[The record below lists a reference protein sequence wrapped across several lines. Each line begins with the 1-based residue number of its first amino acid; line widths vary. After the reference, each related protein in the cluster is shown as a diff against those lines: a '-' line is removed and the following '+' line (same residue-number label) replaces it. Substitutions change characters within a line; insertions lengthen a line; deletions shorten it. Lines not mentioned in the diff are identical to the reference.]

1 MRRSPSAALLIASL
15 LLAACGRET
24 SAPVVAAQPAVATA
38 PLLTV
43 APVRG
48 FANPEPG
55 VAPQC
60 YTRTDGASNPCWACH
75 TSRNGRND
83 KGDWALQESYAFS
96 EPALENHWRGLFTDR
111 RPAIAATS
119 DAEIEAWI
127 ATDNYTPLLRA
138 ARAAPAADGY
148 APDLDY
154 AQGFDDAGW
163 ARDGSGWRAFRYKP
177 LPGGFWPTNGASD
190 DVLIR
195 LPSAFRRGA
204 DGKPSQAVY
213 AANLALVEAAM
224 TVPDTVGDAAL
235 VRRIEPV
242 SETAAGLDLDGDDR
256 LATADHLRGL
266 PTHYAGAATAIP
278 LRRWSYPAGTEFLHS
293 LRYVDPDRPGLL
305 SPRLKELRYSI
316 KRMDLDEL
324 ALKGAYAE
332 ERVEKAVGLVPR
344 FPGSPERGLLNS
356 QGWLYQGWIEDGQGA
371 LRRQML
377 EEHYHCLGCHGGLG
391 ITVDSS
397 FALPRKPPGPAGWG
411 WQRLDGLQDVPMAGH
426 RAPEILTWFA
436 RAGGGD
442 AFRSNDEIAARFF
455 AGGRFDEGA
464 VRRAAPGGDRDLLWL
479 LAPSRE
485 RAMALNKAYR
495 DIVRGQDY
503 VRGREPFLRPP
514 ENVHRRI
521 ANGDTG
527 LRAQERVYSDG
538 RLWLD
543 WEAPAQSRPVTTK

>member
-1 MRRSPSAALLIASL
+1 M
-15 LLAACGRET
+15 
-24 SAPVVAAQPAVATA
+24 
-38 PLLTV
+38 PL
-43 APVRG
+43 
-48 FANPEPG
+48 F
-55 VAPQC
+55 
-60 YTRTDGASNPCWACH
+60 
-75 TSRNGRND
+75 
-83 KGDWALQESYAFS
+83 
-96 EPALENHWRGLFTDR
+96 
-111 RPAIAATS
+111 
-119 DAEIEAWI
+119 
-127 ATDNYTPLLRA
+127 RA
-138 ARAAPAADGY
+138 ARNAPAAAGY
-148 APDLDY
+148 TPDLDY

-195 LPSAFRRGA
+195 LPPVFRQGA
-204 DGKPSQAVY
+204 DGKPSQAIY
-213 AANLALVEAAM
+213 AANLALVEAALA
-224 TVPDTVGDAAL
+224 VPDTVADTAVA
-235 VRRIEPV
+235 RRIEPV
-242 SETAAGLDLDGDDR
+242 SEAAAALDIDRDGR
-256 LATADHLRGL
+256 LARADTVRGL
-266 PTHYAGAATAIP
+266 PSHYVGAARTIP

-305 SPRLKELRYSI
+305 SPRLKELRYSV
-316 KRMDLDEL
+316 KQLDLDEV

-332 ERVEKAVGLVPR
+332 ERVEKAAGLAPR

-356 QGWLYQGWIEDGQGA
+356 QGWLYQGWIEDTTGA
-371 LRRQML
+371 LRRQTL

-397 FALPRKPPGPAGWG
+397 FALPRKPPGADGWG

-455 AGGRFDEGA
+455 ADGQLDRAA
-464 VRRAAPGGDRDLLWL
+464 VLRAAPGGDQDLRWL

-495 DIVRGQDY
+495 DIVRNQDY

-527 LRAQERVYSDG
+527 LRKEERVYSDG

-543 WEAPAQSRPVTTK
+543 WDAATQSRPLTAK

>member
-1 MRRSPSAALLIASL
+1 MSRRIAAAWLLTL
-15 LLAACGRET
+15 TLVACGREPPP
-24 SAPVVAAQPAVATA
+24 APRAAEPAAT
-38 PLLTV
+38 LLTV
-43 APVRG
+43 APVEG

-60 YTRTDGASNPCWACH
+60 YTRTDGTSNPCWACH

-119 DAEIEAWI
+119 DAGIAAWI
-127 ATDNYTPLLRA
+127 ATDNYTPLYRA
-138 ARAAPAADGY
+138 ARNAPAAVGY
-148 APDLDY
+148 TPDLDY

-195 LPSAFRRGA
+195 LPPAFRQAA

-213 AANLALVEAAM
+213 AANLALVEAALA
-224 TVPDTVGDAAL
+224 VPDTVTDAAV
-235 VRRIEPV
+235 VRRIELV
-242 SETAAGLDLDGDDR
+242 SETAAGLDLDGDGR
-256 LATADHLRGL
+256 LASTDTVRGL
-266 PTHYAGAATAIP
+266 PRHYVGAAKNIP

-305 SPRLKELRYSI
+305 SPRLKELRYSV
-316 KRMDLDEL
+316 KRLDLDEV

-332 ERVEKAVGLVPR
+332 ERVEKVAGLVPR

-356 QGWLYQGWIEDGQGA
+356 QGWLYQGWIEDVSGA
-371 LRRQML
+371 LRRQTL

-397 FALPRKPPGPAGWG
+397 FALPRKPPGAAGWG

-455 AGGRFDEGA
+455 PDGQLDRAA
-464 VRRAAPGGDRDLLWL
+464 VLRAAPGGDQDLRWL
-479 LAPSRE
+479 LAPSRA

-495 DIVRGQDY
+495 DIVRTQDY

-527 LRAQERVYSDG
+527 LRKQERVYSDG

-543 WEAPAQSRPVTTK
+543 WDAAAQSRPLTTK